1 MHSKASATFV
11 KKKLFVV
18 FSIFATYNTL
28 VIFYIMTNLNTFSK
42 NLASSTF
49 GDYLRK
55 DLLAVLVQ
63 GNFTSPWEY
72 HPEAPDIIIQPYFP
86 LPFLV
91 MKLFGVKI
99 INWGPNL
106 FFVQFITI
114 GSIFL
119 INYFVWVM
127 LRKFEFKF
135 RIITILA
142 FGIFSIP
149 ISYIYTTGNVQG
161 ILTSLIF
168 LCFVSNKNRILE
180 FISIVSVASFK
191 PQYLI
196 INLMKFISTLK
207 DFRFFLHSCFIGLLL
222 SLYGFYYFGNQFVS
236 NIKFAY
242 KSLQAFTNP
251 PVELL
256 VRLNTSI
263 IGNLSAVESY
273 FYPDKMQDLLVLK
286 LQNIII
292 FMFLLV
298 SLILIYM
305 IRKFDNL
312 HWIALWIA
320 IGIPVYLTP
329 ISYNYSLALFL
340 IPLVLFLKQIIIGD
354 KIALNVI
361 SNNQN
366 FTLFVLSLFFIFSPK
381 PFHILLGTTSFTN
394 LFNMVNSLGCA
405 TVIIL
410 ALNIMRLNKVT

>member
-1 MHSKASATFV
+1 MHRKESADIVT
-11 KKKLFVV
+11 KKLFIV
-18 FSIFATYNTL
+18 FSIFATYNAL
-28 VIFYIMTNLNTFSK
+28 IIFYVLKNINATSK
-42 NLASSTF
+42 NLVASTF

-99 INWGPNL
+99 TNWGPNL
-106 FFVQFITI
+106 FFVQIITV
-114 GSIFL
+114 GSIIL
-119 INYFVWVM
+119 INYFVWIM
-127 LRKFEFKF
+127 LSKFEFKF
-135 RIITILA
+135 RLVTILA

-149 ISYIYTTGNVQG
+149 ICYIFTTGNVQG
-161 ILTSLIF
+161 ILTSLVF
-168 LCFVSNKNRILE
+168 LCFVSSRNKILE

-196 INLMKFISTLK
+196 INLVKFITTLK
-207 DFRFFLHSCFIGLLL
+207 NFRFFLYGCFAGLLL

-236 NIKFAY
+236 NIRFAY
-242 KSLQAFTNP
+242 QSLQSFTNP

-256 VRLNTSI
+256 VRLNTSV

-273 FYPDKMQDLLVLK
+273 FYPDKMHNLLTIK

-292 FMFLLV
+292 FLFLSL
-298 SLILIYM
+298 SLIVIYKF
-305 IRKFDNL
+305 RKFSELNWL
-312 HWIALWIA
+312 MLWVA

-340 IPLVLFLKQIIIGD
+340 IPLVLFLRQIIVSD
-354 KIALNVI
+354 KIALSVV
-361 SNNQN
+361 SNNHN
-366 FTLFVLSLFFIFSPK
+366 FILFVLSLFFIFSPK
-381 PFHILLGTTSFTN
+381 PVYVLLSPTSFTN
-394 LFNMVNSLGCA
+394 LFNMVDSISCI

-410 ALNIMRLNKVT
+410 ALNIMRQSKVN